1 MGLFFLCLGISFVII
16 FLINAGWSLWN
27 LYVFANEGIQTLFV
41 GKTFGENIISS
52 AYFKWILLVDA
63 LWWIFFIVYLKYS
76 NKITNNFVNYLKNEP
91 IKEPK
96 ICFVTFTYNE
106 AEVIESILK
115 DLTNQKYVTEV
126 LVIDNHSTDSTVQIA
141 KKNGARV
148 ITKEQNM
155 GLPHSWVLGQKEA
168 LKTDANII
176 VIIEADGTCS
186 GKDVEKMLPYLDH
199 CDAIITTRQEQV
211 LTEKGN
217 QNNTMHTWG
226 NYIIASILQLKF
238 FNFKHRG
245 LVHFNDAACIYRCFR
260 REALEK
266 VIKTYEN
273 EKTGK
278 FSYGVREPTTGIFTT
293 CKSIECG
300 LRIVQIPITFKKRI
314 GISKSGAEKKNIAF
328 RFGLDFI
335 WFLLRS

>member
-115 DLTNQKYVTEV
+115 DLTNQKWCPT
-126 LVIDNHSTDSTVQIA
+126 LA
-141 KKNGARV
+141 K
-148 ITKEQNM
+148 
-155 GLPHSWVLGQKEA
+155 
-168 LKTDANII
+168 
-176 VIIEADGTCS
+176 
-186 GKDVEKMLPYLDH
+186 
-199 CDAIITTRQEQV
+199 AI
-211 LTEKGN
+211 
-217 QNNTMHTWG
+217 
-226 NYIIASILQLKF
+226 
-238 FNFKHRG
+238 
-245 LVHFNDAACIYRCFR
+245 
-260 REALEK
+260 
-266 VIKTYEN
+266 
-273 EKTGK
+273 
-278 FSYGVREPTTGIFTT
+278 
-293 CKSIECG
+293 
-300 LRIVQIPITFKKRI
+300 
-314 GISKSGAEKKNIAF
+314 
-328 RFGLDFI
+328 
-335 WFLLRS
+335 